1 MAGVK
6 AAGHVTVTYNT
17 VDITQYIDGASIA
30 ASIAEL
36 DTTDLAS
43 TAMEYI
49 PGLADWTISLN
60 VNNYVSAVDT
70 AIMVDLVTPP
80 STLRTVVVVVTDAA
94 AATATYT
101 WTTSCF
107 LTGGEIGGEASGLV
121 GISGVNIRCNGA
133 PGRVVA

>member
-6 AAGHVTVTYNT
+6 AAGNVSVTYNT
-17 VDITQYIDGASIA
+17 VDISQYVDSGSIA

-49 PGLADWTISLN
+49 PGLADWTYTTN
-60 VNNYVSAVDT
+60 VVNYDSTIDT
-70 AIMVDLVTPP
+70 AIMVDVVTPP
-80 STLRTVVVVVTDAA
+80 STLRTLVVVFTDAA
-94 AATATYT
+94 ANTVTYT

-107 LTGGEIGGEASGLV
+107 ITSGELGGEASGLV
-121 GISGVNIRCNGA
+121 GISLTFRCNGA